1 MTMKTMKL
9 ALAAV
14 AVLGVGAA
22 TAQEMGAAPAVPQV
36 AESNATA
43 PVADNTVTEKLNT
56 DGGEQIVKEAT
67 SERVAP
73 KIAEDEKKAAEDVQA
88 AAKGEKAFVSAEEIV
103 KKTLRKELNI
113 ATGYDSKKK
122 AMIVIG
128 VAEVKIPDPAN
139 DKKFISKRNV
149 KTAQAFLDA
158 KAQII
163 RAISQRIET
172 FDCAT
177 TAVEDTLE
185 ENLRPEE
192 VVFKKNFEEFKK
204 KNAALAKKL
213 AILDA
218 KEAEALNGVTLND
231 QFGAI
236 LTGIAKKLDAA
247 FDPATISADKIRV
260 RDEVK
265 AECARLEKEL
275 EVLKAECA
283 KLPKRPNNELESKTK
298 LTSSMPLLGA
308 TVLTQAESWDKTD
321 GTYQVAL
328 GVVWSRKLQDVAKRT
343 GCGDFEAGQKKGK
356 YSKDEWMAMQ
366 DLRCMLGPR
375 KMTDN
380 EGRTIYMGIAAADMM
395 GTVASRRGKRRFA
408 EVDAQNFV
416 VFSLFGDVVAYTE
429 TSRKYKEY
437 SNEET
442 DEEFQ
447 TLTENLLDFTK
458 QKFSGDIKGSM
469 PLSEFAGEVIHPI
482 SGRKMYVVPY
492 YLDPSLAKDS
502 VEHMLES
509 YNAAAM
515 VDKAGQFRTGLEDGM
530 KAELKSVR
538 EAKGVYNEG
547 VKVGRRELKGR
558 IDAESKKNSHVG
570 TVEGSKDTGAR
581 GKNTGGAFKGDKAI
595 DVDF

>member
-14 AVLGVGAA
+14 AVLGTGAA
-22 TAQEMGAAPAVPQV
+22 AAQEMGAAPAVPNVTATV
-36 AESNATA
+36 AGDT
-43 PVADNTVTEKLNT
+43 VAEKLNT
-56 DGGEQIVKEAT
+56 DGGEQIVKEAA
-67 SERVAP
+67 SEQVAP
-73 KIAEDEKKAAEDVQA
+73 KIAEDEKKAADDVQA
-88 AAKGEKAFVSAEEIV
+88 VVRGEKPFVSAEQIV
-103 KKTLRKELNI
+103 KNTLRNELHI
-113 ATGYDSKKK
+113 GTGYDPAKK
-122 AMIVIG
+122 AMVVVGI
-128 VAEVKIPDPAN
+128 AEVKISDPAN
-139 DKKFISKRNV
+139 DKQFISTRNI
-149 KTAQAFLDA
+149 KATEAFLDA

-172 FDCAT
+172 FDCAA
-177 TAVEDTLE
+177 TAVEDTDE
-185 ENLRPEE
+185 KNLRPEE
-192 VVFKKNFEEFKK
+192 VVFKKNLEEFKK
-204 KNAALAKKL
+204 KSAALAKNL

-247 FDPATISADKIRV
+247 FDPASITAEKIRV

-283 KLPKRPNNELESKTK
+283 KLPKRPNNDLKSKTK

-328 GVVWSRKLQDVAKRT
+328 GVVWSRKLQDIAKRT

-380 EGRTIYMGIAAADMM
+380 DGRTIYMGIAAADMM
-395 GTVASRRGKRRFA
+395 GTVASRKGKRRLA
-408 EVDAQNFV
+408 EVAAQDFV

-429 TSRKYKEY
+429 TSRNYEEY

-442 DEEFQ
+442 GEEWQKLNESLFD
-447 TLTENLLDFTK
+447 TVK
-458 QKFSGDIKGSM
+458 QNFSGNIQGSM

-482 SGRKMYVVPY
+482 SGRKIYVVPY

-515 VDKAGQFRTGLEDGM
+515 VDKAGQFRNGLEDGM
-530 KAELKSVR
+530 KAELNAVR
-538 EAKGVYNEG
+538 ESKEVYNEG
-547 VKVGRRELKGR
+547 VKTGRRELRGR
-558 IDAESKKNSHVG
+558 IDSESKKNSHVG
-570 TVEGSKDTGAR
+570 TVEGSKDSGVR
-581 GKNTGGAFKGDKAI
+581 GKNTGGAFKGDAAI
-595 DVDF
+595 DTDF

>member
-1 MTMKTMKL
+1 MTIKTMKF

-14 AVLGVGAA
+14 AVLGTSAVM
-22 TAQEMGAAPAVPQV
+22 AQEMGAAPATP
-36 AESNATA
+36 NATA
-43 PVADNTVTEKLNT
+43 PVAGDTVTENLNT
-56 DGGEQIVKEAT
+56 DGGEQIVKEAA
-67 SERVAP
+67 SEQVAP
-73 KIAEDEKKAAEDVQA
+73 KIAEDEKKAADDVQA
-88 AAKGEKAFVSAEEIV
+88 AVTGEKPFVSAEQIV
-103 KKTLRKELNI
+103 KNTLRNELNI
-113 ATGYDSKKK
+113 GTGYDSKKK
-122 AMIVIG
+122 AMIVVG
-128 VAEVKIPDPAN
+128 TAEVKIPDPAN
-139 DKKFISKRNV
+139 DKQFISKRNI
-149 KTAQAFLDA
+149 KATEAFLEA

-172 FDCAT
+172 FDCAA
-177 TAVEDTLE
+177 TAVEDTDE
-185 ENLRPEE
+185 KNLRPEE
-192 VVFKKNFEEFKK
+192 VVFKKNLEEFKK
-204 KNAALAKKL
+204 KNTALAKKL

-236 LTGIAKKLDAA
+236 LTGIAKKLDAT
-247 FDPATISADKIRV
+247 FDPTTITAEKIRV

-283 KLPKRPNNELESKTK
+283 KLPKRPNNQLNSKTK

-395 GTVASRRGKRRFA
+395 GTVASRKGKRRLA
-408 EVDAQNFV
+408 EVAAQDFV
-416 VFSLFGDVVAYTE
+416 VFSLFGDVAAYTE
-429 TSRKYKEY
+429 TSRNYKEY

-442 DEEFQ
+442 GEEWQKLNESLFD
-447 TLTENLLDFTK
+447 TVS
-458 QKFSGDIKGSM
+458 QKFSGNIQGSM

-482 SGRKMYVVPY
+482 SGRKIYVVPY

-515 VDKAGQFRTGLEDGM
+515 VDKAGQFRAGLEDGM
-530 KAELKSVR
+530 KAELNAVR
-538 EAKGVYNEG
+538 ESKEVYNEG
-547 VKVGRRELKGR
+547 VKTGRRELKNR
-558 IDAESKKNSHVG
+558 IDVDSKKNSHVG
-570 TVEGSKDTGAR
+570 TVEGSKATGAR
-581 GKNTGGAFKGDKAI
+581 GKNTGGAFKGDAAI
-595 DVDF
+595 DTDF

>member
-14 AVLGVGAA
+14 AVLGTCAA
-22 TAQEMGAAPAVPQV
+22 MAQEMGAAPAAP
-36 AESNATA
+36 NAIA
-43 PVADNTVTEKLNT
+43 LAAGDTVTEKLNT
-56 DGGEQIVKEAT
+56 DGGEQIVKEAE
-67 SERVAP
+67 SKKVAP
-73 KIAEDEKKAAEDVQA
+73 KIAEDEKKAADDVQA

-103 KKTLRKELNI
+103 KSTLRKELHLD
-113 ATGYDSKKK
+113 AKYYPDKK
-122 AMIVIG
+122 AMVVVGI
-128 VAEVKIPDPAN
+128 AEVKIPDPAN
-139 DKKFISKRNV
+139 DKQFISIRNI
-149 KTAQAFLDA
+149 KATEAFLEA

-172 FDCAT
+172 FDCAA
-177 TAVEDTLE
+177 TAVEGTDE
-185 ENLRPEE
+185 NNLRPEE
-192 VVFKKNFEEFKK
+192 VVFKKNLEEFKK
-204 KNAALAKKL
+204 KSAALAKNL
-213 AILDA
+213 AVLDA

-236 LTGIAKKLDAA
+236 LTGIAKKLDAS
-247 FDPATISADKIRV
+247 FDPSSISAEKIRV

-265 AECARLEKEL
+265 AECAKLEKEL

-283 KLPKRPNNELESKTK
+283 KLPKRPNNELESNTK

-308 TVLTQAESWDKTD
+308 TVLTQAESWNKTD

-343 GCGDFEAGQKKGK
+343 GCGDFEAGQKKGE
-356 YSKDEWMAMQ
+356 YSLTQWMSMQ

-380 EGRTIYMGIAAADMM
+380 EGRTIYLGVAAADMM
-395 GTVASRRGKRRFA
+395 GTVASRKGKRRLA
-408 EVDAQNFV
+408 QVDAQNFV
-416 VFSLFGDVVAYTE
+416 VFSLFGDVAAYTE

-442 DEEFQ
+442 GEEFQ
-447 TLTENLLDFTK
+447 KLNETLRDVVS
-458 QKFSGDIKGSM
+458 QKFAGNIQGSM

-482 SGRKMYVVPY
+482 SGRKIYVVPY

-515 VDKAGQFRTGLEDGM
+515 VDKAGQFRAGLEDGM
-530 KAELKSVR
+530 KAELNAVR
-538 EAKGVYNEG
+538 ESTEVYNEG
-547 VKVGRRELKGR
+547 VKTGRRELKDR

-570 TVEGSKDTGAR
+570 TVEGSKDSGVR
-581 GKNTGGAFKGDKAI
+581 GKNTGGAFKGDAAI
-595 DVDF
+595 DTDF

>member
-43 PVADNTVTEKLNT
+43 PVAGDTVTEKLNT
-56 DGGEQIVKEAT
+56 DGGEQIVRVAT
-67 SERVAP
+67 SEQVAP
-73 KIAEDEKKAAEDVQA
+73 KIAEDEKKAADDVTA

-103 KKTLRKELNI
+103 KSTLRKELHLD
-113 ATGYDSKKK
+113 TKYYPDRK
-122 AMIVIG
+122 AMVVVGI
-128 VAEVKIPDPAN
+128 AEVKISDPAN
-139 DKKFISKRNV
+139 DKQFISIRNI
-149 KTAQAFLDA
+149 KATEAFLDA

-172 FDCAT
+172 FDCAA
-177 TAVEDTLE
+177 TAVEDTDE
-185 ENLRPEE
+185 KNLRPEE
-192 VVFKKNFEEFKK
+192 VVFKKNLEEFKK
-204 KNAALAKKL
+204 KSAVLAKKL
-213 AILDA
+213 AVLDA

-247 FDPATISADKIRV
+247 FDPSSISAEKIRV

-265 AECARLEKEL
+265 AECASLEKEL

-283 KLPKRPNNELESKTK
+283 KLPKRPNNELESRTK

-343 GCGDFEAGQKKGK
+343 GCGDFEAGQKKGE
-356 YSKDEWMAMQ
+356 YSLTKWMSMQ
-366 DLRCMLGPR
+366 DFRCMLGPR

-380 EGRTIYMGIAAADMM
+380 EGRTIYLGIAAADMM
-395 GTVASRRGKRRFA
+395 GTVASRKGKRRLA
-408 EVDAQNFV
+408 QVDAQNFV
-416 VFSLFGDVVAYTE
+416 VFSLFGDVAAYTE
-429 TSRKYKEY
+429 TSRKYKEFG
-437 SNEET
+437 NEET
-442 DEEFQ
+442 GEEFQ
-447 TLTENLLDFTK
+447 KLNETLRDVVSQNFA
-458 QKFSGDIKGSM
+458 GDIQGSM

-482 SGRKMYVVPY
+482 SGRKIYVVPY

-502 VEHMLES
+502 VGHMLES

-515 VDKAGQFRTGLEDGM
+515 VDKAGQFRAGREDGM
-530 KAELKSVR
+530 KAELNAVRKSK
-538 EAKGVYNEG
+538 EVYNEG
-547 VKVGRRELKGR
+547 VKTGRRELKDR
-558 IDAESKKNSHVG
+558 IDADSKKNSHVG
-570 TVEGSKDTGAR
+570 TVEGSKDSGVR
-581 GKNTGGAFKGDKAI
+581 GKNTGGAFKGDAAI
-595 DVDF
+595 DTDF